1 MVGFV
6 EVRRRR
12 SVGGGFSPTTT
23 HVGVVVLRG
32 SSGGGV
38 LSHGLSSF
46 MGWPSSSCLRVCWCS
61 AC

>member
-23 HVGVVVLRG
+23 HVGVVVLTG
-32 SSGGGV
+32 GSGGRCFV
-38 LSHGLSSF
+38 T
-46 MGWPSSSCLRVCWCS
+46 WVE
-61 AC
+61 